1 MIKESYIS
9 LKNRLGRV
17 PLLYDFYE
25 NQEIDPLVII
35 REYKTY
41 YAFMQAMEKDGYKN
55 SLSEQENI
63 YQKLFFQGYVP
74 MNLQYLANSFK
85 VNRLNLQILR
95 KSIEEHLD
103 LKSVHHR

>member
-1 MIKESYIS
+1 MKTLIKESYVS

-41 YAFMQAMEKDGYKN
+41 DP
-55 SLSEQENI
+55 LWWRW
-63 YQKLFFQGYVP
+63 
-74 MNLQYLANSFK
+74 
-85 VNRLNLQILR
+85 NRINTR
-95 KSIEEHLD
+95 MC
-103 LKSVHHR
+103 